1 MTEIPEIIR
10 VAVDELRHAD
20 EPEPH
25 RSIGHGPAHRIARG
39 DVRIVTAPCGE
50 RGTDSRIC
58 LVVGTDPA
66 GEFADVVLA
75 HSSTELATGI
85 DGVVTRSRSGAPYDI
100 VVETD
105 LRGAV
110 WTFQVGRRVGHLD
123 EDVLDALSSIAV
135 GDPTSAPPLT
145 GGDVCSGS
153 PLLGESD
160 RRWRFKED
168 EGKAFRSLSHDCT
181 AVLVDGGTFWIVDPE
196 LIRSGQLEGALDPYV
211 IEDFWEWRST
221 RRTRRL
227 TITDDLLDEMLGH
240 EPPSPNSGDDLALEL
255 STLAWEVA
263 VDVSTTGQPDRS
275 LATARG
281 VLTAR
286 SLLRAAHQ
294 SFDDIQLLGER
305 ASA

>member
-1 MTEIPEIIR
+1 MTKVPEIIR
-10 VAVDELRHAD
+10 VAVDRRTD

-25 RSIGHGPAHRIARG
+25 RSIGRGAAHRIARG

-50 RGTDSRIC
+50 RGADSRIC

-66 GEFADVVLA
+66 GEFADIVLA
-75 HSSTELATGI
+75 HSTTELATGI
-85 DGVVTRSRSGAPYDI
+85 DGVVARARSGAPYDI

-110 WTFQVGRRVGHLD
+110 WTFQVGRLIGHLD
-123 EDVLDALSSIAV
+123 EDVLHALSSIAV
-135 GDPTSAPPLT
+135 GDPTSAPSLT
-145 GGDVCSGS
+145 GGDVWSGP

-168 EGKAFRSLSHDCT
+168 EGEAFRSLSHDCT
-181 AVLVDGGTFWIVDPE
+181 AVLVDGGTFWVVDPA

-240 EPPSPNSGDDLALEL
+240 EPASPGSGDDLALEL

-263 VDVSTTGQPDRS
+263 IEVSTTGQPDRS

-281 VLTAR
+281 VLTTR

-294 SFDDIQLLGER
+294 SFDDIHLLGER
-305 ASA
+305 AST